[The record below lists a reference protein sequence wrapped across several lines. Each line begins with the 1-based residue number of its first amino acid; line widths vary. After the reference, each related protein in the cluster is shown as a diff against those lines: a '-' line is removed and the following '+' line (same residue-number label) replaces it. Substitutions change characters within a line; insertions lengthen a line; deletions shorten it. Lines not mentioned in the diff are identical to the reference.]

1 MPTNYIKSLSKKHNI
16 SVAELDK
23 CWEEA
28 KKDLG
33 DQYKDNEEMK
43 YGTIVKIFKNII
55 NKKFDLKESFE
66 MTIKDFIFIKSKTK

>member
-16 SVAELDK
+16 SVTELDK

-33 DQYKDNEEMK
+33 DEYKDNEEMK

-55 NKKFDLKESFE
+55 NKKYGLKESL
-66 MTIKDFIFIKSKTK
+66 TVRDLLFIKSKKTTN